1 MTTGRINQVT
11 SVASPPRLGR
21 SRGPGRQGSAHG
33 LCHEEHGRGAP
44 RERTRFGLLPTHTCG
59 NPCSKRVA
67 QWIAD
72 VLQKKANCL
81 TERFPMAMN
90 TASGILL
97 PRRPDDRAEARS
109 GSRTTLRR
117 CSTRH
122 GKPHETNERER
133 TKQLCAEEEKK
144 NLNLP
149 PHTNYAPEK
158 NFRWRERSAWPRPQE
173 PVRRAGNPAARE
185 PSWVCRSRD
194 PGAEP
199 RASPGWTG
207 KACAGGA
214 VPVGKLGGGAG
225 GRALGG
231 AARTLLARGG
241 AQTSTRARPRF
252 ACDVV

>member
-1 MTTGRINQVT
+1 M
-11 SVASPPRLGR
+11 ASPPRPGR
-21 SRGPGRQGSAHG
+21 SRGPGRRGSAHG
-33 LCHEEHGRGAP
+33 LCHEEHCRGAP

-144 NLNLP
+144 IKSPP
-149 PHTNYAPEK
+149 PHDLRARK
-158 NFRWRERSAWPRPQE
+158 NPSLQRAQRSGPGPQKT
-173 PVRRAGNPAARE
+173 VRRAGNVARE
-185 PSWVCRSRD
+185 EIRLLARTQQRRRAQGFARVDRQSVCQWS
-194 PGAEP
+194 
-199 RASPGWTG
+199 SPCGEMG
-207 KACAGGA
+207 RRYGGEGIERRCADLACAGG
-214 VPVGKLGGGAG
+214 
-225 GRALGG
+225 RANFHKGS
-231 AARTLLARGG
+231 AALRL
-241 AQTSTRARPRF
+241 
-252 ACDVV
+252 